1 MESPA
6 IVIAGPTC
14 TGKSQ
19 TALFVAKALGG
30 EIVSADSMQVY
41 RGMDIGTA
49 KLPLSER
56 MGIPHHMIDMADPH
70 DGMNVN
76 AFTEKALECIGDIRD
91 RGKVPIIVG
100 GTGFYIE
107 SILFET
113 PEGDAGIDPDYR
125 RRLKQRAENGELG
138 HLYSEL
144 CAKDPEYAATVHQ
157 NNVMRVVRALEYIHV
172 TGRPYSEYAL
182 QGLSDRRFPF
192 RCFVLDDDRRAL
204 YARIEARVDE
214 MIADGLEGE
223 VRRLLDGGVDSGSVA
238 MQGIGYRQ
246 MCDHIE
252 DGVPLDLTVRDIKN
266 ATRRFAK
273 RQLTWFRH
281 REYAERIDISGYG
294 RDPRTVSESII
305 DRLQGRAP

>member
-1 MESPA
+1 MEIPA
-6 IVIAGPTC
+6 VVITGPTC

-19 TALFVAKALGG
+19 ISLFTAEALDG

-49 KLPLSER
+49 KLPEAQR
-56 MGIPHHMIDMADPH
+56 RVIPHHMIDIADPRC
-70 DGMNVN
+70 GMNVSS
-76 AFTEKALECIGDIRD
+76 FTEKALECIVGIRE
-91 RGKVPIIVG
+91 RGKVPVIVG

-107 SILFET
+107 SILFEA
-113 PEGDAGIDPDYR
+113 PEGEAGIDPDYR
-125 RRLKQRAENGELG
+125 RRLRRRADNGELA

-157 NNVMRVVRALEYIHV
+157 NNVMRVVRALEYMHV

-182 QGLSDRRFPF
+182 HGPSERRFPF

-204 YARIEARVDE
+204 YARIDARADAMME
-214 MIADGLEGE
+214 DGLVDE
-223 VRRLLDGGVDSGSVA
+223 VRRLLDSGVDEDSAA

-246 MCDHIE
+246 TCSYLSGDISLE
-252 DGVPLDLTVRDIKN
+252 DAVRDIKA
-266 ATRRFAK
+266 ATRHFAK

-281 REYAERIDISGYG
+281 REYAEWVDISSFG
-294 RDPRTVSESII
+294 RDPRAVSGYIVG
-305 DRLQGRAP
+305 RL